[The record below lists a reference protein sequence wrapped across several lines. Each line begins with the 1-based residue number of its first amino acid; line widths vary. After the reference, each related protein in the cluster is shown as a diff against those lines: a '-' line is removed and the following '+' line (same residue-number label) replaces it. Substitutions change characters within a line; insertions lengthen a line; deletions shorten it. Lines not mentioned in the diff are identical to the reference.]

1 MKSHSNFLEEFD
13 KHLAE
18 LALYVAQNERAAIA
32 ELVQQLAD
40 GEEDPTRKDL
50 LNDVVTAIRRMPYKK
65 YN

>member
-18 LALYVAQNERAAIA
+18 LALSVAQNERAAIA

-50 LNDVVTAIRRMPYKK
+50 LNDVVVAIRRMPFKK
-65 YN
+65 YQ

>member
-1 MKSHSNFLEEFD
+1 MTSPSNFLEQFG

-18 LALYVAQNERAAIA
+18 LALSVAQNERVAIA

-40 GEEDPTRKDL
+40 AEEDPTRKDQY
-50 LNDVVTAIRRMPYKK
+50 NDVVTAIRRMPFKK

>member
-1 MKSHSNFLEEFD
+1 MTSPSNFLEQFD

-18 LALYVAQNERAAIA
+18 LALSVAQNERVAIA

-40 GEEDPTRKDL
+40 AEEDPTRKDQY
-50 LNDVVTAIRRMPYKK
+50 NDVVTAIRRMPFKK